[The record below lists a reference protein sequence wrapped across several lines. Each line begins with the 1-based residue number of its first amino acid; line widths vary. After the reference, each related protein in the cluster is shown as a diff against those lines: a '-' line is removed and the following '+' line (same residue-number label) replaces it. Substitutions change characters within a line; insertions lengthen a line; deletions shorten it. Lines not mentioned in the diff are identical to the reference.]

1 MSRPAPLRHVRT
13 IVGVFNLAILAL
25 LLVGIV
31 FVGRGRRW
39 FEKHA
44 VLHVTFPANH
54 AAVLRVG
61 VPVKLAGDPVG
72 KVAAAVRE
80 GGVIRS
86 TLAIGAAARETLRA
100 DARAHLRVPIA
111 GLVGDLSVALDAGS
125 APAPWP
131 EGKVMTGEAEGDP
144 AVKAGE
150 TVDRVREQVP
160 ALLERTQAIL
170 DKTDAILGQVQ
181 RSRAAEDVDRLVRS
195 LDRLARSV
203 EQERAV
209 ANASATLARLEELL
223 RGLREGKGSAGKF
236 FTDPLMYDRT
246 AVLLDD
252 VHRSW
257 GKIDALVGQTTQLAQ
272 RADELAQQARGRT
285 REFEQL
291 VAEIQLLVMQSNH
304 ALDLVA
310 NNWFL
315 RGSVPEPG
323 PPLPPAVLDLPE
335 ADVGAE
341 GPVAGQPPRGAGP
354 GKGRP

>member
-39 FEKHA
+39 FERQA
-44 VLHVTFPANH
+44 TLVVTFPAAH
-54 AAVLRVG
+54 AAALRIG
-61 VPVKLAGDPVG
+61 VPVKLAGDPIG
-72 KVAAAVRE
+72 KVTRAARE
-80 GGVIRS
+80 GALIRS
-86 TLAIGAAARETLRA
+86 TLEIGAAARETLRA
-100 DARAHLRVPIA
+100 DASAQLRVPIA

-131 EGKVMTGEAEGDP
+131 EGKVIAGEADGDP
-144 AVKAGE
+144 AVKARE

-160 ALLERTQAIL
+160 ALLDRTQAIL
-170 DKTDAILGQVQ
+170 DKTDAILGQVE
-181 RSRAAEDVDRLVRS
+181 RTRAPENIDRLVRS
-195 LDRLARSV
+195 LDRLARTID
-203 EQERAV
+203 EERAV
-209 ANASATLARLEELL
+209 ANASASLARLEELL
-223 RGLREGKGSAGKF
+223 RGLRDGKGSAGKL
-236 FTDPLMYDRT
+236 FTDPALYDRT

-257 GKIDALVGQTTQLAQ
+257 GKIDALIAQTTQVAQ

-285 REFEQL
+285 KELDQL
-291 VAEIQLLVMQSNH
+291 VGEIQLLVMQSNH

-315 RGSVPEPG
+315 RGSVAEPG
-323 PPLPPAVLDLPE
+323 PPVPPAVLDLP
-335 ADVGAE
+335 AGDRRAE
-341 GPVAGQPPRGAGP
+341 GEP
-354 GKGRP
+354 